1 MAEQSPASME
11 QRLRDELQR
20 IAEAIADA
28 GQSAAIVELD
38 QSSVGRVSRIDALQQ
53 QAIAQ
58 AAGER
63 LKLRQRKLEAALA
76 RLQAGN
82 YGICCDCGG
91 EVEARRL
98 NADPATPFC
107 GECAAEREK
116 S

>member
-1 MAEQSPASME
+1 M
-11 QRLRDELQR
+11 RDELR
-20 IAEAIADA
+20 NIDDAIAES

-76 RLQAGN
+76 RLQAGS
-82 YGICCDCGG
+82 YSICCDCGG
-91 EVEARRL
+91 EVERRRL
-98 NADPATPFC
+98 DADPATPFC
-107 GECAAEREK
+107 NECAAEREK
-116 S
+116 P